1 MKLLYFG
8 CMAQLRVREILDA
21 ILDMHSAGILEG
33 KIINGEPCCGSVLIR
48 TGNKADAKKNAE
60 KVYAW
65 LKENDIDEIIA
76 PCAGC
81 ANTFSEEYPKLID
94 GFDIKVKHLS
104 QELNDLVKS
113 GKLKLTGKV
122 NKKVTYHDPC
132 HLGRSMDVYD
142 EPRELLK
149 SIPDIKYKEMKRS
162 RNHSRCCG
170 AGGGVFSCFPEI
182 PLGPLSA
189 SEMVYKEA
197 KGVRVKIIV
206 TNCSFCYHT
215 LHQGQKLLEKA
226 KYQIIDMPVLINK
239 MRKGEE
245 LG

>member
-21 ILDMHSAGILEG
+21 ILEMHSAGILEG
-33 KIINGEPCCGSVLIR
+33 KIINEEPCCGSVLIR
-48 TGNKADAKKNAE
+48 TGNKVDAKINAE

-65 LKENDIDEIIA
+65 LKKNNIDEIIA

-81 ANTFSEEYPKLID
+81 ANTFREEYPKLID

-113 GKLKLTGKV
+113 GKLKLTGII
-122 NKKVTYHDPC
+122 NKKITYHDPC
-132 HLGRSMDVYD
+132 HLGRGMEIYE

-149 SIPDIKYKEMKRS
+149 SIPGVNFTEMKRS

-170 AGGGVFSCFPEI
+170 AGGGVLSLFSEVA
-182 PLGPLSA
+182 LGPRSA
-189 SEMVYKEA
+189 TETIFKEIKSSRA
-197 KGVRVKIIV
+197 KIIV
-206 TNCSFCYHT
+206 TNCVFCYHT
-215 LHQGQKLLEKA
+215 LKEGKKLAEKT
-226 KYQIIDMPVLINK
+226 KFDIIDLPVLINK
-239 MRKGEE
+239 MRLGE
-245 LG
+245 LIG

>member
-21 ILDMHSAGILEG
+21 ILEMHDAGILDG

-48 TGNKADAKKNAE
+48 TGNKKDAKINAE

-81 ANTFSEEYPKLID
+81 ANTFREEYPKLIE

-104 QELNDLVKS
+104 QELNELVKS
-113 GKLKLTGKV
+113 GKLKLTGTV
-122 NKKVTYHDPC
+122 NSKLTYHDPC
-132 HLGRSMDVYD
+132 HLGRGMNIFD

-149 SIPDIKYKEMKRS
+149 SIPGVKIKEMKRT
-162 RNHSRCCG
+162 RMHSRCCG
-170 AGGGVFSCFPEI
+170 AGGGALSCFPELA
-182 PLGPLSA
+182 LGPRSA
-189 SEMVYKEA
+189 TETLFKEIKESRA
-197 KGVRVKIIV
+197 KLVV
-206 TNCSFCYHT
+206 TNCVFCNHT
-215 LHQGQKLLEKA
+215 LREGKKTAEKT
-226 KYQIIDMPVLINK
+226 KFDLIDLPVLINRV
-239 MRKGEE
+239 RKGEAV
-245 LG
+245 G